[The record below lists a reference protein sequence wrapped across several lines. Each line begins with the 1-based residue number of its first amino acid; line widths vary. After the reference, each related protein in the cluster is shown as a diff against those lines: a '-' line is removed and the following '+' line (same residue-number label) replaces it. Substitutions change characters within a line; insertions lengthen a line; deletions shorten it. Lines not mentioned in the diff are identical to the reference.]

1 MAEGYEVH
9 VDRKKCIGAGF
20 CEKLMPRLFKVDNSS
35 RVTLAGATA
44 KGDSQSVAIGEA
56 DLKEAIEAAK
66 VCPAY
71 AIQVVDK
78 KTSGSVLGIEPE
90 KKILVRKIVASYD
103 SRKEWAMDPLGFFT
117 IKPFPD
123 EGVIRVRYYN
133 AKHQL
138 TAEIEGKTAEEIYNT
153 ICREKLV
160 SSLLHAA
167 YLGSELQKAEIAMKK
182 RLNYVQDDALDIGS
196 GK

>member
-1 MAEGYEVH
+1 MAEGYEVS

-20 CEKLMPRLFKVDNSS
+20 CEKLMPRLFKVDNGN

-44 KGDSQSVAIGEA
+44 NGNSQSVAIGEA
-56 DLKEAIEAAK
+56 DLKKATEAAEVCPSYAIE
-66 VCPAY
+66 V
-71 AIQVVDK
+71 ISK
-78 KTSGSVLGIEPE
+78 KTGKSVLGIEPE
-90 KKILVRKIVASYD
+90 KKIPVRKIVARYD
-103 SRKEWAMDPLGFFT
+103 SRKEWQMDSKGFFT

-123 EGVIRVRYYN
+123 EGIIRVRYYN

-138 TAEIEGKTAEEIYNT
+138 AAEIEGKNAEEIYNT

-160 SSLLHAA
+160 SSLPHAA

-182 RLNYVQDDALDIGS
+182 RLPYVQDDNLS
-196 GK
+196 F